1 MCKIVVIGST
11 NTDMTIQ
18 TDVLPQVGDI
28 VAGGRFRICPGG
40 KGANEAIAA
49 SRLGGSVSLITKT
62 GNDLFG
68 RQAKQMFS
76 SEGIRTD
83 YIFSDANNPSGVA
96 LIMVNNAGEKYIS
109 LAQGSITTLSLEEID
124 KTRSEIMDAK
134 VLLIELETPIETAL
148 YAARIASES
157 GVPVI
162 INPSPQQTLP
172 DELFS
177 LASIM
182 IPNRSEASKLTGVDV
197 NDFDSAEEAA
207 RKLADKGVETVIITM
222 GHRGA
227 LMLRDE
233 ETHIIE
239 AFDADVKDTSGA
251 GDVFCAAVCV
261 AISENKDLLSAMKMA
276 SAAAALQVSRDGMMD
291 AIPYRYE
298 VERLLIPPPDAPN
311 KLI

>member
-18 TDVLPQVGDI
+18 TDVLPSVGDI
-28 VAGGRFRICPGG
+28 VAGGRFRVCPGG

-68 RQAKQMFS
+68 RQAKQIFA

-83 YIFSDANNPSGVA
+83 YIFSDSKNPSGVA

-134 VLLIELETPIETAL
+134 VLLIELETPLETAL
-148 YAARIASES
+148 YAARIASGC

-162 INPSPQQTLP
+162 INPSPQQELP
-172 DELFS
+172 DEIFK
-177 LASIM
+177 LATIM
-182 IPNRSEASKLTGVDV
+182 VPNRTEAHKLTGVEV
-197 NDFDSAEEAA
+197 TDFESAEKAA
-207 RKLADKGVETVIITM
+207 KALAAKGVRTVIITM
-222 GHRGA
+222 GHLGA
-227 LMLRDE
+227 FMLHNGESHRID
-233 ETHIIE
+233 
-239 AFDADVKDTSGA
+239 AFDTEVKDASGA
-251 GDVFCAAVCV
+251 GDVFCAAICV
-261 AISENKDLLSAMKMA
+261 AISEKQEPLPALRMA
-276 SAAAALQVSRDGMMD
+276 SAAAALQVSREGMID

-298 VERLLIPPPDAPN
+298 VERLLDN
-311 KLI
+311 V

>member
-1 MCKIVVIGST
+1 
-11 NTDMTIQ
+11 MTIQ

-298 VERLLIPPPDAPN
+298 VERLLTPPPPDAPN

>member
-1 MCKIVVIGST
+1 
-11 NTDMTIQ
+11 MTIQ

-298 VERLLIPPPDAPN
+298 VERLLTPPRCA
-311 KLI
+311 

>member
-1 MCKIVVIGST
+1 
-11 NTDMTIQ
+11 MTIQ

-261 AISENKDLLSAMKMA
+261 AISENKDLLSAMRMA

-298 VERLLIPPPDAPN
+298 VERLLIPPRCA
-311 KLI
+311 

>member
-1 MCKIVVIGST
+1 
-11 NTDMTIQ
+11 MTIQ

-28 VAGGRFRICPGG
+28 VAGGKFRICPGG

-109 LAQGSITTLSLEEID
+109 LVQGSITTLSLEEID

-298 VERLLIPPPDAPN
+298 VERLLIPPRCA
-311 KLI
+311 

>member
-1 MCKIVVIGST
+1 
-11 NTDMTIQ
+11 MTIQ

-28 VAGGRFRICPGG
+28 VAGGKFRICPGG

-109 LAQGSITTLSLEEID
+109 LVQGSITTLSLEEID

-298 VERLLIPPPDAPN
+298 VERLLIPPPRCA
-311 KLI
+311 

>member
-1 MCKIVVIGST
+1 
-11 NTDMTIQ
+11 MTIQ

-261 AISENKDLLSAMKMA
+261 AISENKDLLSAMRMA

-298 VERLLIPPPDAPN
+298 VERLLIPPDAPN

>member
-298 VERLLIPPPDAPN
+298 VERLLTPPMRLTN
-311 KLI
+311 

>member
-1 MCKIVVIGST
+1 
-11 NTDMTIQ
+11 MTIQ

-298 VERLLIPPPDAPN
+298 VERLLTPPPDAPN

>member
-298 VERLLIPPPDAPN
+298 VERLLIPPMRLTN
-311 KLI
+311 

>member
-298 VERLLIPPPDAPN
+298 VERLLTPPRCA
-311 KLI
+311 

>member
-28 VAGGRFRICPGG
+28 VAGGKFRICPGG

>member
-1 MCKIVVIGST
+1 
-11 NTDMTIQ
+11 MTIQ

-298 VERLLIPPPDAPN
+298 VERLLTPPDASN

>member
-1 MCKIVVIGST
+1 
-11 NTDMTIQ
+11 MTIQ

-28 VAGGRFRICPGG
+28 VAGGKFRICPGG

-172 DELFS
+172 DELFR

-182 IPNRSEASKLTGVDV
+182 IPNRSETSKLTGVDV
-197 NDFDSAEEAA
+197 NDFDSAKEAA

-298 VERLLIPPPDAPN
+298 VERLLTPLMRLTN
-311 KLI
+311 

>member
-28 VAGGRFRICPGG
+28 VAGGKFRICPGG

-197 NDFDSAEEAA
+197 NDFDSAKEAA

-298 VERLLIPPPDAPN
+298 VERLLTPLMRLTN
-311 KLI
+311 

>member
-1 MCKIVVIGST
+1 
-11 NTDMTIQ
+11 MTIQ

-28 VAGGRFRICPGG
+28 VAGGKFRICPGG

-124 KTRSEIMDAK
+124 KTRSEIMDAQ

-298 VERLLIPPPDAPN
+298 VERLLIPPRCA
-311 KLI
+311 

>member
-1 MCKIVVIGST
+1 
-11 NTDMTIQ
+11 MTIQ

-172 DELFS
+172 DELFR

-182 IPNRSEASKLTGVDV
+182 IPNRSETSKLTGVDV
-197 NDFDSAEEAA
+197 NDFDSAKEAA

-298 VERLLIPPPDAPN
+298 VERLLTPP
-311 KLI
+311 

>member
-1 MCKIVVIGST
+1 
-11 NTDMTIQ
+11 MTIQ

-172 DELFS
+172 GELFS

-298 VERLLIPPPDAPN
+298 VERLLIPPPRCA
-311 KLI
+311 

>member
-1 MCKIVVIGST
+1 
-11 NTDMTIQ
+11 MTIQ

-28 VAGGRFRICPGG
+28 VAGGKFRICPGG

-172 DELFS
+172 DELFR

-182 IPNRSEASKLTGVDV
+182 IPNRSETSKLTGVDV
-197 NDFDSAEEAA
+197 NDFDSAKEAA

-298 VERLLIPPPDAPN
+298 VERLLTPP
-311 KLI
+311 

>member
-1 MCKIVVIGST
+1 
-11 NTDMTIQ
+11 MTIQ

-298 VERLLIPPPDAPN
+298 VERLLTPPDALN

>member
-1 MCKIVVIGST
+1 
-11 NTDMTIQ
+11 MTIQ

-28 VAGGRFRICPGG
+28 VAGGKFRICPGG

-109 LAQGSITTLSLEEID
+109 LVQGSITTLSLEEID

-298 VERLLIPPPDAPN
+298 VERLLIPPDAPN

>member
-1 MCKIVVIGST
+1 
-11 NTDMTIQ
+11 MTIQ

-28 VAGGRFRICPGG
+28 VAGGKFRICPGG

-172 DELFS
+172 DELFR

-182 IPNRSEASKLTGVDV
+182 IPNRSETSKLTGVDV
-197 NDFDSAEEAA
+197 NDFDSAKEAA

-298 VERLLIPPPDAPN
+298 VERLLTPPDAPN
-311 KLI
+311 KQIYNIL

>member
-1 MCKIVVIGST
+1 
-11 NTDMTIQ
+11 MTIQ

-172 DELFS
+172 DELFR

-182 IPNRSEASKLTGVDV
+182 IPNRSETSKLTGVDV
-197 NDFDSAEEAA
+197 NDFDSAKEAA

-298 VERLLIPPPDAPN
+298 VERLLTPLMRLTN
-311 KLI
+311 

>member
-1 MCKIVVIGST
+1 
-11 NTDMTIQ
+11 MTIQ

-28 VAGGRFRICPGG
+28 VAGGKFRICPGG

-298 VERLLIPPPDAPN
+298 VERLLTPPMRLTN
-311 KLI
+311 

>member
-1 MCKIVVIGST
+1 
-11 NTDMTIQ
+11 MTIQ

-298 VERLLIPPPDAPN
+298 VERLLIPPMRLTN
-311 KLI
+311 

>member
-197 NDFDSAEEAA
+197 NDFESAEEAA

-227 LMLRDE
+227 LMLRDG
-233 ETHIIE
+233 ETHVIE

-298 VERLLIPPPDAPN
+298 VERLLTPPRCA
-311 KLI
+311 

>member
-1 MCKIVVIGST
+1 
-11 NTDMTIQ
+11 MTIQ

-172 DELFS
+172 DELFR

-182 IPNRSEASKLTGVDV
+182 IPNRSETSKLTGVDV
-197 NDFDSAEEAA
+197 NDFDSAKEAA

-298 VERLLIPPPDAPN
+298 VERLLTPPLMRLTNRFIIYYKKSIPN
-311 KLI
+311 T

>member
-1 MCKIVVIGST
+1 
-11 NTDMTIQ
+11 MTIQ

-28 VAGGRFRICPGG
+28 VAGGKFRICPGG

-298 VERLLIPPPDAPN
+298 VERLLIPPRCA
-311 KLI
+311 

>member
-1 MCKIVVIGST
+1 
-11 NTDMTIQ
+11 MTIQ

-298 VERLLIPPPDAPN
+298 VERLLTPPPRCA
-311 KLI
+311 

>member
-18 TDVLPQVGDI
+18 SDVLPSIGEI
-28 VAGGRFRICPGG
+28 VAGRQFRVSPGG

-76 SEGIRTD
+76 AEGIRTD
-83 YIFSDANNPSGVA
+83 YIFADPDHPSGVA
-96 LIMVNNAGEKYIS
+96 LIMVNDSGEKYIS
-109 LAQGSITTLSLEEID
+109 LAQGSITTLSHQEID

-148 YAARIASES
+148 YAARIAA
-157 GVPVI
+157 GNNVPVI
-162 INPSPQQTLP
+162 INPSPQQNLP
-172 DELFS
+172 DELFR
-177 LASIM
+177 LATIM
-182 IPNRSEASKLTGVDV
+182 VPNRMEAGKLTGVKV
-197 NDFDSAEEAA
+197 TDFGSAEKAA
-207 RKLADKGVETVIITM
+207 KILASKGVGTVIITM

-227 LMLRDE
+227 LMYKDGE
-233 ETHIIE
+233 SHII
-239 AFDADVKDTSGA
+239 DAVDTVVCDASGA
-251 GDVFCAAVCV
+251 GDVFCAAICV
-261 AISENKDLLSAMKMA
+261 GISEKKDMLSTLRMA
-276 SAAAALQVSRDGMMD
+276 SAAAALQVSREGMIE

-298 VERLLIPPPDAPN
+298 VEQLLN
-311 KLI
+311 G

>member
-1 MCKIVVIGST
+1 
-11 NTDMTIQ
+11 MTIQ

-298 VERLLIPPPDAPN
+298 VERLLTPPDAPN
-311 KLI
+311 KLNNNKF

>member
-298 VERLLIPPPDAPN
+298 VERLLIPPPRCA
-311 KLI
+311 

>member
-1 MCKIVVIGST
+1 
-11 NTDMTIQ
+11 MTIQ

-298 VERLLIPPPDAPN
+298 VERLLTPPPMRPTT
-311 KLI
+311 

>member
-1 MCKIVVIGST
+1 
-11 NTDMTIQ
+11 MTIQ

-28 VAGGRFRICPGG
+28 VAGGKFRICPGG

-298 VERLLIPPPDAPN
+298 VERLLIPPPPDAPN